1 MINEILCK
9 IKDKLKS
16 LIKEKGINE
25 EIILEIPKEESNGDY
40 ATNLALK
47 LAKSLRKPPMAI
59 AQDIVKEFDLKDF
72 DLDKI
77 EIANPGFI
85 NFFLDKKYLAKIVFQ
100 ILDLKEDYGKL
111 EIGAN
116 KRVNIEFVSANP
128 TGYLHIGHGRG
139 AAMEIRYQGF
149 LKK

>member
-59 AQDIVKEFDLKDF
+59 AQDIVKEFDLKDSF
-72 DLDKI
+72 DKI
-77 EIANPGFI
+77 EIQILFI
-85 NFFLDKKYLAKIVFQ
+85 ISFWIKVLAKIVF
-100 ILDLKEDYGKL
+100 
-111 EIGAN
+111 
-116 KRVNIEFVSANP
+116 RF
-128 TGYLHIGHGRG
+128 
-139 AAMEIRYQGF
+139 
-149 LKK
+149 